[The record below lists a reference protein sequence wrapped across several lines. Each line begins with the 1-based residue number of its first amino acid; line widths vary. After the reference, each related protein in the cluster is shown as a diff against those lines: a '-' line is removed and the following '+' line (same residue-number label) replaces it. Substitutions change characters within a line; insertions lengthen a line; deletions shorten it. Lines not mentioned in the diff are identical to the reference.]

1 MTREF
6 ALSRQDRLKR
16 FLVGDLPKSD
26 LDGEK
31 QPSFWLERELLFT
44 LGASVVLDDVRLASH
59 GTE

>member
-1 MTREF
+1 M
-6 ALSRQDRLKR
+6 
-16 FLVGDLPKSD
+16 GDLPKSD